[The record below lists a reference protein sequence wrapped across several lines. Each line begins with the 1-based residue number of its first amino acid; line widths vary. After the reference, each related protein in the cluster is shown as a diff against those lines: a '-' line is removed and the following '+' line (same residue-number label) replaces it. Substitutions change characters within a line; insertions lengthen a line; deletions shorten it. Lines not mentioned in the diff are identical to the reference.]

1 MRRWWRSCLAPV
13 VTALVLT
20 GCELEEINVVEVQEV
35 VIAEIYVNLAEDP
48 ADNIASA
55 LLHRTVGLPD
65 REFQDLT
72 DAVVTMRRSDGYT
85 FVLNG
90 EPTEDCIESTP
101 EIDPGACFT
110 ATTAV
115 ASIQPGDLLEVRVD
129 LPGGGVIEGAARL
142 PGGFRLRGIG
152 ASCRIAPNS
161 LLEIGWTRAETAWA
175 YVNETS
181 IKGLPEALRSE
192 GIQVED
198 DPLYLLGLSISDE
211 DTSITFPS
219 QFGLFN
225 RFDLDQRLAVRLQ
238 RGLPTGSW
246 AEVTITAVDRNYVN
260 WARGGNFNPSG
271 QVRVPSL
278 RGDGTGVFGAT
289 VGRRFEVFAT
299 TNPESGLPVCG

>member
-85 FVLNG
+85 FALNG

-142 PGGFRLRGIG
+142 PGGNGWSPRAVADAARWRVVTGCRT
-152 ASCRIAPNS
+152 CRIAARPAKR
-161 LLEIGWTRAETAWA
+161 TCR
-175 YVNETS
+175 
-181 IKGLPEALRSE
+181 
-192 GIQVED
+192 
-198 DPLYLLGLSISDE
+198 
-211 DTSITFPS
+211 
-219 QFGLFN
+219 
-225 RFDLDQRLAVRLQ
+225 
-238 RGLPTGSW
+238 RGAAAT
-246 AEVTITAVDRNYVN
+246 T
-260 WARGGNFNPSG
+260 ARGQVGPDGPSSDARRG
-271 QVRVPSL
+271 RVPT
-278 RGDGTGVFGAT
+278 RTGPGW
-289 VGRRFEVFAT
+289 RRR
-299 TNPESGLPVCG
+299 